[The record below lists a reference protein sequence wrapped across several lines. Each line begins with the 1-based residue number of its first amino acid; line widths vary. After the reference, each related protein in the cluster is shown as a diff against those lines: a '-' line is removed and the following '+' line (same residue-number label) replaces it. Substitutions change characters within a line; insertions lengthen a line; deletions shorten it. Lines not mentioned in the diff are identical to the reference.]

1 MQWLIKVKFKERKS
15 EWYVSKTKPEH
26 PGEYFNANR
35 SAAIVLDDDEKQT
48 MMERLSRAFGSELEI
63 WAVKA

>member
-35 SAAIVLDDDEKQT
+35 SAAILLSDDEKNL
-48 MMERLSRAFGSELEI
+48 MMDRLSSAFGSELQI
-63 WAVKA
+63 WAIKA

>member
-1 MQWLIKVKFKERKS
+1 MQWLIKVKFKNREN

-26 PGEYFNANR
+26 PGDYFNANR
-35 SAAIVLDDDEKQT
+35 SAAILLGDDEKDQ
-48 MMERLSRAFGSELEI
+48 MMHRLSSAFGSELEI